1 MDKEAN
7 IAYDKLI
14 NANILILVYIM
25 ASKISSKDLEL
36 DDLRL
41 LLHKRGSY
49 LDQLVRLFCEKN
61 ATRNASLKTPLID
74 CIIVVALQKSE
85 EVYSPFVKMKY
96 PPDYD
101 DLPFGFEMFCFP
113 DAEYWS
119 PDEDKPPVPSKTYSL
134 VLTKENGT
142 RKFGYCTRIIPE
154 GGGMVL
160 PLAYC
165 IISSQKSRIYPMI
178 LRELEAQHGADDDLT
193 KEIFRLLHAQSFPA
207 TVNEPIF
214 ISHSGKIIKQIKRPM
229 DSCCD
234 HDLIGLFKVVGIDGL
249 IEIFHSILLER
260 KIIILGAYMEQICD
274 TIDSLVCILSPFAW
288 QHTLIPLLPSSL
300 IHILEAPTPYIIGM
314 QDNDKFDLSVMEDLE
329 DVMIV
334 DLDYEAMPICK
345 TSWDYDEA
353 FMNCESVKCLIE
365 RLEDVET
372 VTKNEYD
379 SALLNVMITE
389 AFTKF
394 FLAIIGDCSKYIK
407 SSCHTPIPKFERQ
420 QFLNSATLCRRTK
433 EFLATFTQTAMFNSF
448 IFAKFRMPIYCTMH
462 QSSIDNTGHHG
473 GKKKSLTKRRK
484 KKTTTTL
491 SSISSSPE
499 EENFLRKLPIQ
510 SKSAMNS
517 KSSASAD
524 LAIAPKEITVH
535 LNGHIRKI
543 LQVDIDRSVGYI
555 QDQLN
560 LSRRLLMAKNSIPIS
575 PTANIGDVHQIFKDY
590 QGVLHL
596 TVA

>member
-1 MDKEAN
+1 M
-7 IAYDKLI
+7 I
-14 NANILILVYIM
+14 NANILILVM
-25 ASKISSKDLEL
+25 ASKSLRSKELEL

-85 EVYSPFVKMKY
+85 DIYSPFVKMKY
-96 PPDYD
+96 PPDYN

-119 PDEDKPPVPSKTYSL
+119 PDEDKPRTSRTYSL

-178 LRELEAQHGADDDLT
+178 LQELEAQHGVDDDLT
-193 KEIFRLLHAQSFPA
+193 KEIFRLLHSQSFPA

-234 HDLIGLFKVVGIDGL
+234 HNLIGLFKVVGIDGL

-260 KIIILGAYMEQICD
+260 KIIILGAYMGQICD
-274 TIDSLVCILSPFAW
+274 AIDSLVCILSPFAW

-314 QDNDKFDLSVMEDLE
+314 QDNDKFDLSVLEDLE

-334 DLDYEAMPICK
+334 DLDYETMPICK
-345 TSWDYDEA
+345 TSWDYDET
-353 FMNCESVKCLIE
+353 FMNCEAVKSLTE
-365 RLEDVET
+365 RLEDVE
-372 VTKNEYD
+372 VVAKNEYD
-379 SALLNVMITE
+379 SALLNVMITD

-407 SSCHTPIPKFERQ
+407 SSCHAPLPNFERT
-420 QFLNSATLCRRTK
+420 QFLKSATLCRRTK

-448 IFAKFRMPIYCTMH
+448 IFAKFRMPMYCSTH
-462 QSSIDNTGHHG
+462 QSSIDNTGHHHR
-473 GKKKSLTKRRK
+473 KKKSLTKRRK
-484 KKTTTTL
+484 KKSNL
-491 SSISSSPE
+491 SSISCSPPE
-499 EENFLRKLPIQ
+499 DLLRKLSIR
-510 SKSAMNS
+510 SEMSENAMNATDKTDAS
-517 KSSASAD
+517 IKYSRSSGSAD

-543 LQVDIDRSVGYI
+543 LQVDIDRSVGDI

-560 LSRRLLMAKNSIPIS
+560 LSRRLLMVKNSIPIS
-575 PTANIGDVHQIFKDY
+575 PDANIGDVHQIFKDF

-596 TVA
+596 TVV